1 MLRDASRELFWSNG
15 YADTSIGD
23 ISAATKVGNGS
34 IYAAYGSKFDL
45 FFTVLES
52 YCQSRIDIVSSA
64 MTVGDTAE
72 QSVREFFDVI
82 VSDCANQRG
91 RRGCLMLNSIAEF
104 GGKDERVIE
113 LCRTTT
119 DAMER
124 RVADRLRA
132 AVDENAADKRA
143 LDGLDIDVLA
153 SQIILVS
160 QGLIQMSRL
169 GTSSEKLAAIAAA
182 YLETLP
188 FIAS

>member
-15 YADTSIGD
+15 FANTSIGD

-52 YCQSRIDIVSSA
+52 YCQTRIDVVGSA
-64 MTVGDTAE
+64 MAAGDTAE
-72 QSVREFFDVI
+72 ESIREFFDVI
-82 VSDCANQRG
+82 VADCANQLG

-104 GGKDERVIE
+104 GGRDERVIE
-113 LCRTTT
+113 LCRATT

-132 AVDENAADKRA
+132 AVDERSLHR
-143 LDGLDIDVLA
+143 LDVDVLA
-153 SQIILVS
+153 AQIVLVS

-169 GTSSEKLAAIAAA
+169 VTPSEKLTSIADA

-188 FIAS
+188 FVAS